1 MNARARSP
9 GADPFAS
16 RLPVTLITGFLGS
29 GKTTLLARLLVHPGM
44 RNAAVVI
51 NEYGDVPLDH
61 ELVAASSE
69 QMTLLANGCLCC
81 TLRTDL
87 QETLRELFVK
97 RRAGEVID
105 FDRVFVETTGLA
117 DPIPVLHTLQT
128 DGLLGAQYRLNGVVT
143 VVDAVN
149 GMGTLDA
156 QPEAV
161 KQAAVA
167 DRIVVSKTDL
177 APPAAVER
185 LTQRLREMNGYAQ
198 LATAV
203 QGEVDP
209 GWLASIAPA
218 RAAAGEEELERWLP
232 RAAAARRAAGE
243 PGALTGGLRAVGG
256 THDARIDSFCLWFDR
271 PFTWE
276 RLNAALQTLAALRG
290 PDLLRMKGIVHVEG
304 EPAPQVIQGAQHVFH
319 PPVALAA
326 GQRTDPR
333 SRIVFI
339 VRDIPRA
346 SIESLFAAVCSL

>member
-1 MNARARSP
+1 VNALARAP

-29 GKTTLLARLLVHPGM
+29 GKTTLLRRLLTHPGM
-44 RNAAVVI
+44 HNAAVVI

-69 QMTLLANGCLCC
+69 QMTLLSNGCLCC

-149 GMGTLDA
+149 GMGQLDT

-167 DRIVVSKTDL
+167 DRIVVSKADI
-177 APPAAVER
+177 AQPAEVGRLVER
-185 LTQRLREMNGYAQ
+185 LRAMNGYAQ
-198 LATAV
+198 VATAV

-209 GWLASIAPA
+209 AWLASIAPA
-218 RAAAGEEELERWLP
+218 RVSAPEEDLERWLP

-243 PGALTGGLRAVGG
+243 GGALTGELRPVAGA
-256 THDARIDSFCLWFDR
+256 HDAGIESFCLWFDK

-276 RLNAALQTLAALRG
+276 RLNAALQALAALRG
-290 PDLLRMKGIVHVEG
+290 PDLLRVKGIVHVAG
-304 EPAPQVIQGAQHVFH
+304 EPGPIVIQGAQHVFH

-326 GQRTDPR
+326 AHETDPR

-339 VRDIPRA
+339 VRNVPRA
-346 SIESLFAAVCSL
+346 SVESLFAAVNSL